1 MTDRVSSR
9 HEDDLGGRFLPFS
22 NTRQVDVT
30 VEVATATASLAKTQH
45 TAWMLVN
52 LLARLDGVVRRIG
65 LVCPPGIAL
74 AGRIVPLSPRDV
86 DLRTALLLGAQAVD
100 AVPIEPDAR
109 LDRTLLVGNSTDCQ
123 ADLYLHGEGWWG
135 GISEKPIADL
145 QSLHGS
151 SALPFGPYV
160 AACLAAAEVF
170 KAARLRPGAYRSPGA
185 AFYSLWDHRPSGS
198 PAPGGPSVVDLEI
211 DAALAGVGAV
221 GSAALH
227 CLWACPS
234 LAGRL
239 VVADNDSKGVDRTNL
254 NRSVL
259 FGRAAIG
266 ALKATAAAQVAGDS
280 GIELQPFDHDIV
292 SLNELPPRVL
302 SAVDT
307 NTARAG
313 LQNRYPA
320 RILSA
325 STLDLRAEALRCGP
339 PGVGACLRCH
349 NPPVVLASDADLR
362 MRLRGAASEEVDECA
377 RRVEVTS
384 AQAREWIETGRCG
397 IPGERLLAILRYS
410 ENEGQFAVGFVSVM
424 AGTMLAAELL
434 KDYMTDPGPL
444 SESVQRAVFQ
454 FHNPGANSNRAAAYS
469 RDPTCPMCVPQS
481 VACRLWAQRY
491 AALSP
496 KRSRSG

>member
-22 NTRQVDVT
+22 NTKQVDVT
-30 VEVATATASLAKTQH
+30 VEVAATTACLAKTQH

-65 LVCPPGIAL
+65 LICPPGISL
-74 AGRIVPLSPRDV
+74 AGRIVPLSSRNV

-100 AVPIEPDAR
+100 AVPIEPDLR
-109 LDRTLLVGNSTDCQ
+109 MDPTLLVGGSNDSQ
-123 ADLYLHGEGWWG
+123 ADLHLCGDGWWG

-145 QSLHGS
+145 QSAHGS

-160 AACLAAAEVF
+160 AACLAVAEVF
-170 KAARLRPGAYRSPGA
+170 KAARLKPGAYRSPGS
-185 AFYSLWDHRPSGS
+185 AFYSLWDHRTSGS
-198 PAPGGPSVVDLEI
+198 PPIGGPNVADLELN
-211 DAALAGVGAV
+211 AALAGIGAV

-227 CLWACPS
+227 CLWACPNI
-234 LAGRL
+234 AGRL
-239 VVADNDSKGVDRTNL
+239 VLADNDSKGVDSTNL
-254 NRSVL
+254 NRYVL

-266 ALKATAAAQVAGDS
+266 APKATAAAQAAGDS
-280 GIELQPFDHDIV
+280 GLELQPFDDDIV
-292 SLNELPPRVL
+292 FLNELPPRVL

-325 STLDLRAEALRCGP
+325 STFDLRAEALRCGP

-349 NPPVVLASDADLR
+349 NPPVAPSSDVDFR
-362 MRLRGAASEEVDECA
+362 VGLRGATSEEVDEYA
-377 RRVEVTS
+377 RNASVTS

-397 IPGERLLAILRYS
+397 VPGERLLSVLRHS
-410 ENEGQFAVGFVSVM
+410 DNGGQFAVGFVSVM

-434 KDYMTDPGPL
+434 KDYGTHPGPL
-444 SESVQRAVFQ
+444 SESAQRAVFQ
-454 FHNPGANSNRAAAYS
+454 FHNPAARSNRAAAYS
-469 RDPTCPMCVPQS
+469 RDPECSMCAPQS
-481 VACRLWAQRY
+481 AACQIWAQRY
-491 AALSP
+491 AALLP
-496 KRSRSG
+496 KRSHSK